1 MAFFSRSRLFGILLI
16 SASLPF
22 DAAAALATGLASQ
35 PSVPD
40 APPPAGE
47 TAASLDAR
55 LRRIAAA
62 VRERQGHESETAEAS
77 QAAEAPPTGLP
88 ADALARV
95 FVNGPGIGWVN
106 GGFRNG
112 GFRNGGFYNGG
123 FRNGG
128 FYNGGFRNGGFRN
141 GGWFNGNSG
150 WRNHW

>member
-22 DAAAALATGLASQ
+22 DPGVALALGAAGAQ
-35 PSVPD
+35 APNPD
-40 APPPAGE
+40 AAQPPPEG
-47 TAASLDAR
+47 AASSLEER

-62 VRERQGHESETAEAS
+62 VRERQGDAADSAPSGLPDDA
-77 QAAEAPPTGLP
+77 QAA
-88 ADALARV
+88 V
-95 FVNGPGIGWVN
+95 FVNGPGIGWA
-106 GGFRNG
+106 NG

-141 GGWFNGNSG
+141 GGWRNGG
-150 WRNHW
+150 WRNNW